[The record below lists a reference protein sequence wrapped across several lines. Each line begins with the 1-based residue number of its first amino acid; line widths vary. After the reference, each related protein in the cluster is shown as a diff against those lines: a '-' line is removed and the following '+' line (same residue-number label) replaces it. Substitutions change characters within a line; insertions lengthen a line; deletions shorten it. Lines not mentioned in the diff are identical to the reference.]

1 MARLLLAVAVGLL
14 IAIQI
19 VRNAAVSA
27 LAASW
32 PDTAARVWRDHPA
45 TAISLGLT
53 QIAKA
58 AREGAAVP
66 ATTFE
71 AVSNAARGAPF
82 SPEPFLVRGVQR
94 QLSGRRS
101 EALQAFLAAERRDP
115 RSLPAHYFLADYFF
129 RAGDA
134 GRGLVEAAALA
145 RLAPGGIPSA
155 APYLAAYGKQRSAW
169 PQLRKIFD
177 RNPALAAATLATLA
191 NDPAN
196 ADSIMALA
204 GPKQRISGAAW
215 FQILIAKLIEAQQYD
230 RAHGIWLSV
239 TRQHGTREQILHDP
253 QFADSTS
260 PPPFNWELTS
270 SSVGLAERQPDGR
283 LHVMFYGQQ
292 DGLLA
297 RQLLL
302 LHPGRYRMSMSV
314 TGAGDKRG
322 SLNWS
327 LRCNPLQA
335 PFAAISLHVA
345 SARPWQFDVPPECG
359 AQWLELSGVSGEVTQ
374 QLDVSISQLK
384 LEREPT
390 HD

>member
-19 VRNAAVSA
+19 VRNAGVSA
-27 LAASW
+27 LAARS
-32 PDTAARVWRDHPA
+32 PDTAARIWRDHPA

-53 QIAKA
+53 QIAKS
-58 AREGAAVP
+58 AREGTPVP
-66 ATTFE
+66 APTLD
-71 AVSNAARGAPF
+71 AVRNAARGAPL

-94 QLSGRRS
+94 QLSGS
-101 EALQAFLAAERRDP
+101 LPEALQAFLAAERRDP
-115 RSLPAHYFLADYFF
+115 RSLPAHYFLADHFF
-129 RAGDA
+129 RTGNAD
-134 GRGLVEAAALA
+134 RGLVEAAALA

-177 RNPALAAATLATLA
+177 RNPSLAAAALATLA
-191 NDPAN
+191 NDPDN
-196 ADSIMALA
+196 ADAIMALA
-204 GPKQRISGAAW
+204 GHEQRISGAAW
-215 FQILIAKLIEAQQYD
+215 FQILLAKLIEAQHYE
-230 RAHGIWLSV
+230 RAHGIWLTV
-239 TRQHGTREQILHDP
+239 TRQYRTREQILHDP
-253 QFADSTS
+253 RFADLTS

-270 SSVGLAERQPDGR
+270 SSVGLAERQPGGR

-322 SLNWS
+322 ALNWS
-327 LRCNPLQA
+327 LRCNPLQV
-335 PFAAISLHVA
+335 PFAAISLDVA
-345 SARPWQFDVPPECG
+345 SARPWQFDVPPGCR

-374 QLDVSISQLK
+374 QLDVGISQLK
-384 LEREPT
+384 LEREPAN
-390 HD
+390 D